1 MNSKNRYANMNPE
14 IFYLKGALRDGCLTT
29 GFTIKFAQKYRE
41 WLKDVILPLINKNFD
56 VKLKENCIYYQ
67 RKKWP
72 FWYIAV
78 SNKKLWQCFNKINK
92 LTPKNKKEQKFYI
105 IGFWDADGGCP
116 KNPVANKKNYIKF
129 TQKDKQS
136 LEELKNMLE
145 KEVTDLKISTDSTKY
160 EIAKIKDMIIRI
172 SEELDNRAKRSEL
185 ELVAKQL
192 KIMKPLMI

>member
-1 MNSKNRYANMNPE
+1 LDFK
-14 IFYLKGALRDGCLTT
+14 LL
-29 GFTIKFAQKYRE
+29 
-41 WLKDVILPLINKNFD
+41 ILKNFD

-145 KEVTDLKISTDSTKY
+145 KNF
-160 EIAKIKDMIIRI
+160 KIKCGNVIK
-172 SEELDNRAKRSEL
+172 SEENKNGFIWRY
-185 ELVAKQL
+185 
-192 KIMKPLMI
+192 